1 MAIRK
6 AEERVLVAQF
16 RDECRRRGLAFTHQR
31 QVIYRVAAS
40 MTEHPT
46 PEAIYERVRREMPSI
61 SLATVYKNIKTFL
74 DAGILRELSVHH
86 GSLRLDPNTAAH
98 HHLVCSRCKTIV
110 DLPEEAIEPVR
121 VRGTLPLGFHV
132 ERHAVEIVGLCAKC
146 ARA

>member
-1 MAIRK
+1 M
-6 AEERVLVAQF
+6 LVAQF
-16 RDECRRRGLAFTHQR
+16 RDESRRRGLAFTHQR

-86 GSLRLDPNTAAH
+86 GSLRLDPTPP
-98 HHLVCSRCKTIV
+98 RITIWC
-110 DLPEEAIEPVR
+110 VR
-121 VRGTLPLGFHV
+121 AVR
-132 ERHAVEIVGLCAKC
+132 
-146 ARA
+146 